1 MGIYASVAGCYKLGG
16 RTSRQHHFSTTGV
29 PPIPPLPKYRNVS
42 GKLNLMKQTPL
53 IIVVIALLTSCGT
66 TRPVGNS
73 SGLDTPSGDTPITQ
87 SLFSDRAST
96 ISEENIQKILDGTYK
111 LPKQLRVAIVR
122 LEPTPQLK
130 RYYWSDEQ
138 YLKTQ
143 QSYLDLF
150 MNNFKQSSRVTK
162 LSIIPDLLIS
172 KTPSFT
178 NIREAAVRMQADVVV
193 VYAITSDI
201 YSKYK
206 FFSKPDIKAFATT
219 QLIVLDIRTG
229 LIPFSTIVTRD
240 FLSQKKKEELGN
252 AEAASRIQN
261 EAVLLTIND
270 IGQKIT
276 DFLNAK

>member
-1 MGIYASVAGCYKLGG
+1 
-16 RTSRQHHFSTTGV
+16 
-29 PPIPPLPKYRNVS
+29 
-42 GKLNLMKQTPL
+42 MKQINLL
-53 IIVVIALLTSCGT
+53 IAIVTFLTACNT
-66 TRPVGNS
+66 TRQLGNN
-73 SGLDTPSGDTPITQ
+73 SGFDTPGADTLITQ

-111 LPKQLRVAIVR
+111 LPEQLRVAIVR
-122 LEPTPQLK
+122 LEPATQLK
-130 RYYWSDEQ
+130 RYYWNYWTDEQ

-143 QSYLDLF
+143 QSYLELF
-150 MNNFKQSSRVTK
+150 TDKFKQSTRVTK
-162 LSIIPDLLIS
+162 LAIIPDLLIS
-172 KTPSFT
+172 KIPSFT

-206 FFSKPDIKAFATT
+206 LFSKPDIKAFATT
-219 QLIVLDIRTG
+219 QLIILDVRTG
-229 LIPFSTIVTRD
+229 LVPFSTIVTKD

-261 EAVLLTIND
+261 EAVLITIND

-276 DFLNAK
+276 EFLNTK

>member
-1 MGIYASVAGCYKLGG
+1 
-16 RTSRQHHFSTTGV
+16 
-29 PPIPPLPKYRNVS
+29 
-42 GKLNLMKQTPL
+42 
-53 IIVVIALLTSCGT
+53 
-66 TRPVGNS
+66 
-73 SGLDTPSGDTPITQ
+73 LDTPSGDTPITQ

-111 LPKQLRVAIVR
+111 LPQQLRVAIVR

>member
-1 MGIYASVAGCYKLGG
+1 
-16 RTSRQHHFSTTGV
+16 
-29 PPIPPLPKYRNVS
+29 
-42 GKLNLMKQTPL
+42 MKQLTLL
-53 IIVVIALLTSCGT
+53 IVISAALTACSSVI
-66 TRPVGNS
+66 PVGYNS
-73 SGLDTPSGDTPITQ
+73 GISTSGVDTLITQ
-87 SLFSDRAST
+87 SLFNDKAST
-96 ISEENIQKILDGTYK
+96 IAEESIQKILDGTYK
-111 LPKQLRVAIVR
+111 LPQQLRVAIVR
-122 LEPTPQLK
+122 LEPTPHLK

-143 QSYLDLF
+143 QSYLDSF
-150 MNNFKQSSRVTK
+150 AARFRESSRVTN

-178 NIREAAVRMQADVVV
+178 SIREAAVRMQADVVV
-193 VYAITSDI
+193 VYAVTSDL

-219 QLIVLDIRTG
+219 QLIVLDVRTG

-240 FLSQKKKEELGN
+240 MLSQKKKEELDN
-252 AEAASRIQN
+252 AEAAGRIQN

-276 DFLNAK
+276 AFLNGK

>member
-1 MGIYASVAGCYKLGG
+1 
-16 RTSRQHHFSTTGV
+16 
-29 PPIPPLPKYRNVS
+29 
-42 GKLNLMKQTPL
+42 MKQT
-53 IIVVIALLTSCGT
+53 ALLSIIILLFSCRT
-66 TRPVGNS
+66 TRPVGNHS
-73 SGLDTPSGDTPITQ
+73 SLDSPGIDTLITQ
-87 SLFSDRAST
+87 SLFNDKAST

-111 LPKQLRVAIVR
+111 LPQQLRVAMLR

-130 RYYWSDEQ
+130 RYYWNYWSDEQ

-150 MNNFKQSSRVTK
+150 AEKLRQSARVTK

-178 NIREAAVRMQADVVV
+178 SIREAAVRMQADIVV

-206 FFSKPDIKAFATT
+206 LFTKPDIKAFATT
-219 QLIVLDIRTG
+219 QLI
-229 LIPFSTIVTRD
+229 IPFSTIVTKD
-240 FLSQKKKEELGN
+240 YLSQKKKEELDN

-261 EAVLLTIND
+261 EAVLLTINE
-270 IGQKIT
+270 IGQKMT
-276 DFLNAK
+276 AFLGTK